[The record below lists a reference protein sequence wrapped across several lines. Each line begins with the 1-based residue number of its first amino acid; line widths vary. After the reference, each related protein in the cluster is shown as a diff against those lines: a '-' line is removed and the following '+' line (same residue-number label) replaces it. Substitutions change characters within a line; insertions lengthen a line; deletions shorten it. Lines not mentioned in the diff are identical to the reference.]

1 MNEVAA
7 IVLAAGQGKRFT
19 SPTPKVLHRAAGRPL
34 IHYALSALNEL
45 EHLSRVIVVV
55 GRERDEVASV
65 VLGIRPDATLVDQTE
80 LLGTGDAV
88 RRCRKELEGCGGAVI
103 VVPGDAPLVR
113 ASTLRS
119 LAERH
124 AKTEAA
130 VTLLTA
136 RLADPTGYG
145 RIIKDSYGAL
155 VGIVEEADCSPTER
169 AVDEVSS
176 GIWCFE
182 KVALFD
188 ALDKITNENAQ
199 GEYYLPDAALV
210 IAGLGGDTYTMTADD
225 ASEIMGV
232 NDRAQLAAAD
242 RELRKRYMEEL
253 AAAGVTIVD
262 PNATYIDIGVEVG
275 ADTTIHPMT
284 FLEGSTR
291 IGKGCSIG
299 PSTRII
305 DSIVEDEADVTF
317 SVVRGAHIG
326 PSATVGPYASLRPG
340 TRLGPHAKAGTF
352 VEIKGSVVGEGS
364 KVPHLSYIGDAEIGR
379 DVNLGAGTITGNLDS
394 ESKIKSTTIVEDGAF
409 TGSDTVLVAP
419 VRLGKGSGTG
429 AGSVVT
435 KDVEAGEIVVGVPAK
450 PMRKRKMMG

>member
-1 MNEVAA
+1 MNELAA
-7 IVLAAGQGKRFT
+7 ILLAAGQGKRFK

-34 IHYALSALNEL
+34 IYYALSALDEL
-45 EHLSRVIVVV
+45 EHLSRVLVVV

-65 VLGIRPDATLVDQTE
+65 VLGIRPDAIIVDQTE

-88 RRCRKELEGCGGAVI
+88 RRCREALGDYVGAVI
-103 VVPGDAPLVR
+103 VVPGDGPLVR
-113 ASTLRS
+113 ASTLCS
-119 LAERH
+119 LAQQH

-136 RLADPTGYG
+136 RLADPRGYG
-145 RIIKDSYGAL
+145 RIIKDSSGAL
-155 VGIVEEADCSPTER
+155 VGIVEEADLSPTER
-169 AVDEVSS
+169 GVDEVSS

-182 KVALFD
+182 KVALFE
-188 ALDKITNENAQ
+188 ALTKITNENAQ

-210 IAGLGGDTYTMTADD
+210 IARLGGDTYTMTADD

-242 RELRKRYMEEL
+242 RELRKRYMEVL

-275 ADTTIHPMT
+275 VDTTIHPMT

-291 IGKGCSIG
+291 VGKGCSIG

-317 SVVRGAHIG
+317 SVVRGAHVG

-379 DVNLGAGTITGNLDS
+379 DVNLGAGTITGNYDS
-394 ESKIKSTTIVEDGAF
+394 ESKAKATTRIEDGAF

-419 VRLGKGSGTG
+419 VRMGKGSGTG

-435 KDVEAGEIVVGVPAK
+435 KDVEDGQIVVGVPAK
-450 PMRKRKMMG
+450 PMRKRKMKG

>member
-1 MNEVAA
+1 MNELAA
-7 IVLAAGQGKRFT
+7 IVLAAGQGKRFR
-19 SPTPKVLHRAAGRPL
+19 SPIPKVLHRAAGHPL
-34 IHYALSALNEL
+34 IHYVLNALKEL
-45 EHLSRVIVVV
+45 EHLSRVVVVV
-55 GRERDEVASV
+55 GRDRNEVASA
-65 VLGIRPDATLVDQTE
+65 VLGIRPDAILVDQTE

-88 RRCRKELEGCGGAVI
+88 RRCRTELEEHHGAVI
-103 VVPGDAPLVR
+103 VVPGDAPLIR
-113 ASTLRS
+113 GSTLQS
-119 LAERH
+119 LAKRH
-124 AKTEAA
+124 AKTQAA

-136 RLADPTGYG
+136 QLDDPTGYG
-145 RIIKDSYGAL
+145 RIIKDSSGAL
-155 VGIVEEADCSPTER
+155 VGIVEEADLSPTEQG
-169 AVDEVSS
+169 VDEVSS

-188 ALDKITNENAQ
+188 ALTKITNENAQ

-210 IAGLGGDTYTMTADD
+210 IAGLGGDTYTMTAED

-242 RELRKRYMEEL
+242 RELRKRYMEVL

-262 PNATYIDIGVEVG
+262 PNATYIDIGIEVG
-275 ADTTIHPMT
+275 VDTTIHPMT

-291 IGKGCSIG
+291 VGKGCSIG

-305 DSIVEDEADVTF
+305 DSVVEDEANVTF

-379 DVNLGAGTITGNLDS
+379 DVNLGAGTITGNYDS
-394 ESKIKSTTIVEDGAF
+394 ESKAKATTRIEDGAF

-419 VRLGKGSGTG
+419 VRLGRGSGTG

-435 KDVEAGEIVVGVPAK
+435 KDVEDGQIVVGVPAK
-450 PMRKRKMMG
+450 PMRKRKMKG